1 MEDKELV
8 FDYEHHMLYTKQ
20 CREEILN
27 KIFLHYSDEPSEKN
41 FKKKACNFTLETSE
55 IIMGWFNIYG
65 LIIIAVIMIPNIVF
79 AIKNKNG
86 FENLQNNK
94 ITEILE
100 QIGRFS
106 CFVLMIFNI
115 PYTYIGFW
123 FDNALAVYI
132 IVCTV
137 LVTAYCLV
145 WVIFFRK
152 NCLFRAV
159 ALSVIPSVLFLFC
172 AVMLLNVPLIIMS
185 LIFAPCHILI
195 SVKNADLK
203 LK

>member
-1 MEDKELV
+1 MRVTGEIS
-8 FDYEHHMLYTKQ
+8 
-20 CREEILN
+20 EEMRG
-27 KIFLHYSDEPSEKN
+27 F
-41 FKKKACNFTLETSE
+41 
-55 IIMGWFNIYG
+55 FNIYG
-65 LIIIAVIMIPNIVF
+65 FIIIAVIMILNIVF

-94 ITEILE
+94 ITETLE
-100 QIGRFS
+100 QIGRFG

>member
-8 FDYEHHMLYTKQ
+8 FDREHHILYTKQ

-27 KIFLHYSDEPSEKN
+27 KISLHYSDEPSEKN

-79 AIKNKNG
+79 AIKIQNG
-86 FENLQNNK
+86 FENLWHNK
-94 ITEILE
+94 IVETLE
-100 QIGRFS
+100 QIGRFG
-106 CFVLMIFNI
+106 CFGLMIFNI

>member
-1 MEDKELV
+1 
-8 FDYEHHMLYTKQ
+8 
-20 CREEILN
+20 
-27 KIFLHYSDEPSEKN
+27 
-41 FKKKACNFTLETSE
+41 
-55 IIMGWFNIYG
+55 MGWFNIYG

-79 AIKNKNG
+79 AIKIQNG
-86 FENLQNNK
+86 FENLWHNK
-94 ITEILE
+94 IVETFE
-100 QIGRFS
+100 QIGRFG
-106 CFVLMIFNI
+106 CFDLMIFNI

>member
-8 FDYEHHMLYTKQ
+8 FDREHHILYMKQ

-27 KIFLHYSDEPSEKN
+27 KISLHYSAEPSEKN

-79 AIKNKNG
+79 AIKIQNG
-86 FENLQNNK
+86 FENLWHNK
-94 ITEILE
+94 IVETLE
-100 QIGRFS
+100 QIGRFG
-106 CFVLMIFNI
+106 CFGLMIFNI

>member
-8 FDYEHHMLYTKQ
+8 FDREHHILYMKQ

-27 KIFLHYSDEPSEKN
+27 KISLHYSDEPSEKN

-79 AIKNKNG
+79 AIKIQNG
-86 FENLQNNK
+86 FENLWHNK
-94 ITEILE
+94 IVETLE
-100 QIGRFS
+100 QIGRFG
-106 CFVLMIFNI
+106 CFGLMIFNI

>member
-8 FDYEHHMLYTKQ
+8 FNREHHILYMKQ

-27 KIFLHYSDEPSEKN
+27 KISLHYSDEPSEKN

-79 AIKNKNG
+79 AIKIQNG
-86 FENLQNNK
+86 FENLWHNK
-94 ITEILE
+94 IVETLE
-100 QIGRFS
+100 QIGRFG
-106 CFVLMIFNI
+106 CFGLMIFNI

>member
-1 MEDKELV
+1 MNTICCIWQSSKI
-8 FDYEHHMLYTKQ
+8 KIQ
-20 CREEILN
+20 A
-27 KIFLHYSDEPSEKN
+27 KIFDIILTNRAKK
-41 FKKKACNFTLETSE
+41 FLRKKACNFTLETSE

-65 LIIIAVIMIPNIVF
+65 LIIIALIMIPNIVF
-79 AIKNKNG
+79 AIKIQNG
-86 FENLQNNK
+86 FENLWHNK
-94 ITEILE
+94 IVETLE
-100 QIGRFS
+100 QIGRFG
-106 CFVLMIFNI
+106 CFGLMIFNI

>member
-8 FDYEHHMLYTKQ
+8 FDREHHILYAKQ

-27 KIFLHYSDEPSEKN
+27 KISLHYSDEPSEKN

-79 AIKNKNG
+79 AIKIQNG
-86 FENLQNNK
+86 FENLWHNK
-94 ITEILE
+94 IVETLE
-100 QIGRFS
+100 QIGRFG
-106 CFVLMIFNI
+106 CFGLMIFNI

-137 LVTAYCLV
+137 LVTAYCL
-145 WVIFFRK
+145 IFQK
-152 NCLFRAV
+152 KLLIQGGSTLGN
-159 ALSVIPSVLFLFC
+159 SVCTFSVLRSNAVECTFNYYVTDFC
-172 AVMLLNVPLIIMS
+172 TLSYIN
-185 LIFAPCHILI
+185 
-195 SVKNADLK
+195 KR
-203 LK
+203 

>member
-1 MEDKELV
+1 MRVKGEIS
-8 FDYEHHMLYTKQ
+8 
-20 CREEILN
+20 EEMRG
-27 KIFLHYSDEPSEKN
+27 F
-41 FKKKACNFTLETSE
+41 
-55 IIMGWFNIYG
+55 FNIYG
-65 LIIIAVIMIPNIVF
+65 FIIIAVIMIPNIVF

-94 ITEILE
+94 ITETLE
-100 QIGRFS
+100 QIGRFG

-152 NCLFRAV
+152 IAYSGR
-159 ALSVIPSVLFLFC
+159 
-172 AVMLLNVPLIIMS
+172 
-185 LIFAPCHILI
+185 
-195 SVKNADLK
+195 
-203 LK
+203 

>member
-8 FDYEHHMLYTKQ
+8 FDREHHILYTKQ

-27 KIFLHYSDEPSEKN
+27 KISLHYSDEPSEKI

-79 AIKNKNG
+79 AIKIQNG
-86 FENLQNNK
+86 FENLWHNK
-94 ITEILE
+94 IVETLE
-100 QIGRFS
+100 QIGRFG
-106 CFVLMIFNI
+106 CFGLMIFNI

>member
-8 FDYEHHMLYTKQ
+8 FDREHHILYAKQ

-27 KIFLHYSDEPSEKN
+27 KISLHYSDEPSEKN

-79 AIKNKNG
+79 AIKIQNG
-86 FENLQNNK
+86 FENLWHNK
-94 ITEILE
+94 IVETLE
-100 QIGRFS
+100 QIGRFG
-106 CFVLMIFNI
+106 CFGLMIFNI

>member
-1 MEDKELV
+1 MNTICCIWQSAKI
-8 FDYEHHMLYTKQ
+8 KIQ
-20 CREEILN
+20 A
-27 KIFLHYSDEPSEKN
+27 KIFDIILTNRAKKI

-65 LIIIAVIMIPNIVF
+65 LIIIALIMIPNIVF
-79 AIKNKNG
+79 AIKIQNG
-86 FENLQNNK
+86 FENLWHNK
-94 ITEILE
+94 IVETLE
-100 QIGRFS
+100 QIGRFG
-106 CFVLMIFNI
+106 CFGLMIFNI

-145 WVIFFRK
+145 WVTFFRK

>member
-1 MEDKELV
+1 MNTICCIWQSSKI
-8 FDYEHHMLYTKQ
+8 KIQ
-20 CREEILN
+20 A
-27 KIFLHYSDEPSEKN
+27 KIFDIILTNRAKK
-41 FKKKACNFTLETSE
+41 FLRKKACNFTLETSE

-65 LIIIAVIMIPNIVF
+65 LIIIALIMIPNIVF
-79 AIKNKNG
+79 AIKIQNG
-86 FENLQNNK
+86 FENLWHNK
-94 ITEILE
+94 IVETLE
-100 QIGRFS
+100 QIGRFG
-106 CFVLMIFNI
+106 CFGLMIFNI
-115 PYTYIGFW
+115 PYTYIEFW